1 MPMSVR
7 VATLLAVLV
16 LLPGTA
22 TADHP
27 SVPNPTVVGPIP
39 NSVGIYGH
47 PTHDSSFSLE
57 PYGYVEEEYFLS
69 GTARTFTGEPR
80 SADYTTRIIV
90 RRPAS
95 AKRFNGT
102 VIVEWLNVTAQF
114 EQPPDW
120 YWSHPMI
127 LREGFAYVLLSAQA
141 AGHCCA
147 PLTLKVMDPPRYA
160 PLSHPGDDFSFDIL
174 SQTVQALKHPQIVD
188 PLGGLPV
195 QRVLAAG
202 HSQSA
207 SRLFTYVNTVH
218 PHARL
223 IDGFY
228 LDAGGS
234 KTWPAPP
241 PVPVI
246 QVFEEFGFSPTAPN
260 ISHNYRLWEVAGA
273 AHADY
278 WVLRHAFD
286 AGDRTLV
293 PQQPQYGEGWEEA
306 EHEVAGNY
314 GYDIEARELVC
325 TYGGNMFPKR
335 YAVDAAL
342 YRLDQWV
349 RNGVPAPKVPRAQFD
364 GGQIARDE
372 HGNALG
378 GLRLPPIDVPVA
390 RYVGASCG
398 LFGNTVPFDPATLHD
413 LYPTHQDYVKKMRAA
428 TRKAVAAGVLL
439 PEDARDLMEH
449 AKGSS
454 IPAQS
459 VQSPL
464 PPHLT
469 EPAT

>member
-1 MPMSVR
+1 MSAR
-7 VATLLAVLV
+7 VATLLAVLL

-27 SVPNPTVVGPIP
+27 SVPNPTVTGPIP

-57 PYGYVEEEYFLS
+57 PYGYVEEEYFVS
-69 GTARTFTGEPR
+69 GNARTFTGEPR
-80 SADYTTRIIV
+80 TADYTTRIIV
-90 RRPAS
+90 RRPV
-95 AKRFNGT
+95 KEKDFNGT

-127 LREGFAYVLLSAQA
+127 LREGFAYVLISAQA

-147 PLTLKVMDPPRYA
+147 PLTLKVMDPVRYRS
-160 PLSHPGDDFSFDIL
+160 LSHPGDDFSFDIL
-174 SQTVQALKHPQIVD
+174 SQTVQALEHPTDVD
-188 PLGGLPV
+188 AMGGLDV
-195 QRVLAAG
+195 DRVLAAG

-207 SRLFTYVNTVH
+207 SRLFTYVTAVH
-218 PHARL
+218 QHAGL

-246 QVFEEFGFSPTAPN
+246 QVFEEFGFSPTRPN

-286 AGDRTLV
+286 AGDRTLI

-314 GYDIEARELVC
+314 GYDVEPRQATC
-325 TYGGNMFPKR
+325 AYGGNMFPKR

-349 RNGVPAPKVPRAQFD
+349 RSGVPPPQPPAAEFED
-364 GGQIARDE
+364 GQIARDE

-378 GLRLPPIDVPVA
+378 GLRLPPIDVPVST
-390 RYVGASCG
+390 YIGNSCG
-398 LFGNTVPFDPATLHD
+398 LFGNSFPLDPVTLRE
-413 LYPTHQDYVKKMRAA
+413 LYPTHQDYVKEMRAA
-428 TRKAVAAGVLL
+428 TRDAVSAGILL
-439 PEDARDLMEH
+439 PEDARDLMDR
-449 AKGSS
+449 AKAST
-454 IPAQS
+454 IPLTG

-469 EPAT
+469 DSPT